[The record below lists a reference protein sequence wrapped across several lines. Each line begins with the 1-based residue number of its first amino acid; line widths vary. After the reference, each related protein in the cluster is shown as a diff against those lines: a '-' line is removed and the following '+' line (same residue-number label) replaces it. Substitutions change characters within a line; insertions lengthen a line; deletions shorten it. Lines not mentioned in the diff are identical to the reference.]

1 MPRQKLDFQIETI
14 KGDILKMNK
23 VVESQVRD
31 AMKAL
36 SHLDH
41 DLALQ
46 VIERDNETNAL
57 YGEIKERCVQTIALQ
72 QPVAKDLR
80 FISIAMDVASNLERI
95 GDYGVDIA
103 KNVDYILKE
112 SPHLSDEFNRD
123 VLKLIDNGCT
133 NKNLIIEMGEV
144 AAEMVKN
151 AGPAFINEDG
161 KKIEE
166 IMKLEDRVDELF
178 SRVFHKLE
186 DISRKD
192 TEGVSFA
199 LNLVLT
205 ARYLER
211 IADHSINITRRTYY
225 AMKGRGEFI

>member
-1 MPRQKLDFQIETI
+1 MPRKRLDFQIETI
-14 KGDILKMNK
+14 KGDILKMNE

-31 AMKAL
+31 AMLAL
-36 SHLDH
+36 SRLDSE
-41 DLALQ
+41 LAAK
-46 VIERDNETNAL
+46 VMERDNETNAF
-57 YGEIKERCVQTIALQ
+57 YGDIKERCVQTIALQ

-123 VLKLIDNGCT
+123 VLKLIDGDGP
-133 NKNLIIEMGEV
+133 NKNLMIEMGEV
-144 AAEMVKN
+144 ASEMVHR
-151 AGPAFINEDG
+151 AGPAFIYEDG
-161 KKIEE
+161 TKIEE
-166 IMKLEDRVDELF
+166 IMKLEDQVDELF
-178 SRVFHKLE
+178 RKIFHRLE

-199 LNLVLT
+199 LNLILT

-211 IADHSINITRRTYY
+211 IADHSINITKRTYY
-225 AMKGRGEFI
+225 AMKGKGEFI